1 MPAFDF
7 PEIQTIFDG
16 SSENPISPLY
26 HHSIRNIL
34 RRILPG
40 DVDPASFDE
49 LLPIVKWQEWGED
62 SLNVSIFLLCPQR
75 QNVGKFFY
83 EMISRWLVPG
93 RRLPIPFFFS
103 TDFKLQGGEG
113 ETYNISEIV
122 LKLSSVSD
130 LERVRRSLPVLE
142 TEILLGTLSVYH
154 ASRILEIKGLFA
166 DEKTA
171 LVQEKIAMLVQRRPV
186 DFDYDIF
193 SQMQHFLVMCREE
206 FKAMRESTQ
215 MSRIIYIFYLFRKAL
230 RRQVELQPH
239 KRHLSLKLKKTRVH
253 VPFGIKKVLG
263 VFIGL
268 NFLKENEIFEERHIL
283 KAFQNYI
290 PQARAVDDSFFVNAS
305 NEDDIQTLYLEIEK
319 EDGTEFT
326 AAEIHKL
333 RKHLKEDLKGHVEH
347 LLKPIF
353 MPRNE
358 EEVMRNIVTLSQQL
372 RYIRDIPQV
381 IISFDEQTDAALSF
395 TIIAL
400 RVLHEES
407 RPVQTLFEEASS
419 QLEYVP
425 DRIKQVG
432 MIRNKYPKEATV
444 FRLRLPNAKFLRE
457 DHSVD
462 LYKAR
467 QEVVGELQRAIGEIR
482 DFNGGMISKQIEVFV
497 ALKNLL
503 GEIGQKNAFLL
514 ENFFHSIFPVELR
527 SVMDPQLL
535 KTLFLL
541 FLELQEQNLPNK
553 KLTRQEDS
561 HLFVMMGV
569 QEIAL
574 KQKICDAVDHLH
586 LATSELLW
594 VHLQLFE
601 TMYLGYLYVS
611 EDAEGQERFQQ
622 ALDFSAVTA

>member
-7 PEIQTIFDG
+7 PEIFTIFDT

-26 HHSIRNIL
+26 NHSIRNML

-40 DVDPASFDE
+40 DAEAESFQE
-49 LLPIVKWQEWGED
+49 LLPIVKWHEWNG
-62 SLNVSIFLLCPQR
+62 LNVSIFLLCPQR

-93 RRLPIPFFFS
+93 KRLAIPFFFS
-103 TDFKLQGGEG
+103 TDFKVKGSDEELF
-113 ETYNISEIV
+113 TIAEIV
-122 LKLSSVSD
+122 LKLTSLQD
-130 LERVRRSLPVLE
+130 LETVRRNLPLIE
-142 TEILLGTLSVYH
+142 SEILLGTVSVYH

-171 LVQEKIAMLVQRRPV
+171 LIQERIATLVQRRPEE
-186 DFDYDIF
+186 FDYDIF
-193 SQMQHFLVMCREE
+193 SQMQHFLVMCSDE
-206 FKAMRESTQ
+206 FKAVRESSQ
-215 MSRIIYIFYLFRKAL
+215 MSRIIYVFYLFRKAL
-230 RRQVELQPH
+230 RQQAELQPH
-239 KRHLSLKLKKTRVH
+239 KRHLSLKLKKSWIHT
-253 VPFGIKKVLG
+253 PLGMKKVLG
-263 VFIGL
+263 VFVGL

-283 KAFQNYI
+283 KAFQNYA
-290 PQARAVDDSFFVNAS
+290 PEARVVEDSFFVNES
-305 NEDDIQTLYLEIEK
+305 KEDDIHTLYLELEK
-319 EDGTEFT
+319 EGGSDFSY
-326 AAEIHKL
+326 AEVQKL

-381 IISFDEQTDAALSF
+381 IISFDEQTDTALSF

-400 RVLHEES
+400 RVLNEDS
-407 RPVQTLFEEASS
+407 RPIHTLFEEINSE
-419 QLEYVP
+419 LDYVP

-444 FRLRLPNAKFLRE
+444 FRLKLPNAKFLRE

-467 QEVVGELQRAIGEIR
+467 QEVSLELQRALGEIR
-482 DFNGGMISKQIEVFV
+482 DFNGGMISKQIEVFHS
-497 ALKNLL
+497 LKNLL

-535 KTLFLL
+535 KTLFML
-541 FLELQEQNLPNK
+541 FLNLQEQNLPNK
-553 KLTRQEDS
+553 KVTRQEDS

-569 QEIAL
+569 QDVAL

-594 VHLQLFE
+594 VHLQLSE

-611 EDAEGQERFQQ
+611 QDVEGQERFQQ
-622 ALDFSAVTA
+622 ALDFSAVTV